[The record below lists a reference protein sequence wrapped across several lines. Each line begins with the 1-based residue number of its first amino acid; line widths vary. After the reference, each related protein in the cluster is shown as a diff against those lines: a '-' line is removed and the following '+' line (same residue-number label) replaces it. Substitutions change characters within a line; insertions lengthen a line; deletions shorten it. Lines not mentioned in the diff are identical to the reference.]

1 MTSTWKVDG
10 GDDPSLLEIL
20 FLATSE
26 EDFLLRL
33 TWTAPEG
40 ENAYFLKEVNGIFE
54 ETAFNAYRYSSQI
67 RVFRPFAEDL
77 FGRGLFY

>member
-1 MTSTWKVDG
+1 M
-10 GDDPSLLEIL
+10 LEVL
-20 FLATSE
+20 FLANSE

-33 TWTAPEG
+33 TWAAPEG

-54 ETAFNAYRYSSQI
+54 ETAFNAYRCSSQT
-67 RVFRPFAEDL
+67 RAFRPFAEDL